1 MIYFVVLIIK
11 MELKKIK
18 LIECKESSSKKY
30 KYTCKFEVTHDDGKV
45 TKRNTN
51 FGAKGYS
58 DYTIHNDTE
67 RRNRYIDRH
76 WKDLK
81 TDDPTR
87 AGYLSMY
94 ILWNYK
100 SYDKSLADYKKRLE
114 EFNKT
119 GKFPKKIKGHKPD
132 ASFGLVFLAPLAGVA
147 GRAIVGGA
155 VRKTVAS
162 RGMQLAKQEAF
173 KQAMEA
179 KQIAKQKALKLAEEQ
194 AEKAKQLAAK
204 KLEEEKK
211 KAEETKKAEEEAK
224 KAENSKKPEE
234 TEKVADATVAASFG
248 KIPKDVLNPELYK
261 KIKKQLQSKIKN
273 RRWGVYDSA
282 RLIRMYK
289 DQGGKYSKNKKKF
302 GTDRWFDEKWIDAC
316 AWLNGVTRPCGR
328 SKPKE
333 QKLRYCRP
341 LVRVNSKTPKTV
353 KELSRKEIARRCNEK
368 RRNPNKIVT

>member
-1 MIYFVVLIIK
+1 
-11 MELKKIK
+11 
-18 LIECKESSSKKY
+18 
-30 KYTCKFEVTHDDGKV
+30 
-45 TKRNTN
+45 
-51 FGAKGYS
+51 
-58 DYTIHNDTE
+58 
-67 RRNRYIDRH
+67 
-76 WKDLK
+76 
-81 TDDPTR
+81 
-87 AGYLSMY
+87 MY

-100 SYDKSLADYKKRLE
+100 SYDKSLNDYKKRLE
-114 EFNKT
+114 TFNKT
-119 GKFPKKIKGHKPD
+119 GKFPKNIKGHTPGT
-132 ASFGLVFLAPLAGVA
+132 ASFGLVFLAPLAGAA
-147 GRAIVGGA
+147 GRALVGGV

-162 RGMQLAKQEAF
+162 NAMKVAKQ
-173 KQAMEA
+173 QAINQAIKA
-179 KQIAKQKALKLAEEQ
+179 KEIAKQKALKLAEEQ
-194 AEKAKQLAAK
+194 AEKAKQLLAK

-211 KAEETKKAEEEAK
+211 KTEEAKKAKEEAK
-224 KAENSKKPEE
+224 KAEEEKKKTEEEAKKVEEEKKKAEEEKKKAEEAKKPEE

-261 KIKKQLQSKIKN
+261 KIKRKLQSKIKN

-289 DQGGKYSKNKKKF
+289 DQGGKYSKNKKTF

-328 SKPKE
+328 SKPNE

-368 RRNPNKIVT
+368 RRNPNKIII